1 MKTLEEIKEI
11 VNLKI
16 VSINEQDGFLAYWFD
31 LITQKGYSIVMSW
44 GGGWE
49 HLSVNP
55 LKNDKTPSWEQ
66 MCKFKNM
73 FFNED
78 ETCVEYH
85 PAKKDYVNNMPH
97 CLHIWRPLNE
107 KLPIPPSIFVGIKN

>member
-16 VSINEQDGFLAYWFD
+16 VSIDEQDGFLAYWFD
-31 LITQKGYSIVMSW
+31 PITQKGYSIVMSW

-55 LKNDKTPSWEQ
+55 LKMTKLQVGSKCANSKICFSTKTKLALNIIQRKRTMSTI
-66 MCKFKNM
+66 C
-73 FFNED
+73 
-78 ETCVEYH
+78 
-85 PAKKDYVNNMPH
+85 
-97 CLHIWRPLNE
+97 HIVC
-107 KLPIPPSIFVGIKN
+107 IFGDH